1 MKVLIAGGTGF
12 LGYHT
17 LREALR
23 REHTVT
29 ALGRSPLPQVEL
41 FPPSIRLLEGDL
53 AAFSEQDLVELTSG
67 YEGVVFAAG
76 ADDRFLP
83 SAPAYDFFYDANVM
97 QCTRLLRAARQNGV
111 RRAVVLNSYFA
122 YFDRLWPHMRL
133 AERHPYIRSRVEQ
146 AREAIS
152 VGGSELEV
160 MILELPYI
168 FGVLPAGFHYVPMWK
183 PLVDYARSP
192 WPLFYTPGGTAMIAV
207 QHVAEAIVGALERGE
222 GGHRYPIGDENRTWE
237 AWLGQISEL
246 AGRRK
251 RFIALP
257 KDLVR
262 MGMYGLRLWHQ
273 VRGQESGLDPVAF
286 VDLQATHT
294 YYDPAPSREA
304 LGYGQGGL
312 DAALTVTVRACIQAP
327 G

>member
-53 AAFSEQDLVELTSG
+53 AAFSEQDLVGLISG

-76 ADDRFLP
+76 ADDRVVP
-83 SAPAYDFFYDANVM
+83 SAPAYDFLYEANVV
-97 QCTRLLRAARQNGV
+97 QCTRFLWAARHNGV

-133 AERHPYIRSRVEQ
+133 AEHHPYIRSRVEQ
-146 AREAIS
+146 AQEAVA
-152 VGGSELEV
+152 VGGTELAV

-168 FGVLPAGFHYVPMWK
+168 FGVLPAGFGYVPMWK

-192 WPLFYTPGGTAMIAV
+192 WPLFYTRGGTAMIAV

-222 GGHRYPIGDENRTWE
+222 GGRRYPIGDENRTWE
-237 AWLGQISEL
+237 AWLGQISEF

-257 KDLVR
+257 EGLVR
-262 MGMYGLRLWHQ
+262 MGMHAVKLWHRMQ
-273 VRGQESGLDPVAF
+273 GRESGLDPVAF
-286 VDLQATHT
+286 VDLQTIHT
-294 YYDPAPSREA
+294 YYDPTPSREA
-304 LGYGQGGL
+304 LGYGQGNL
-312 DAALTVTVRACIQAP
+312 DAALAVTVRACIQAP